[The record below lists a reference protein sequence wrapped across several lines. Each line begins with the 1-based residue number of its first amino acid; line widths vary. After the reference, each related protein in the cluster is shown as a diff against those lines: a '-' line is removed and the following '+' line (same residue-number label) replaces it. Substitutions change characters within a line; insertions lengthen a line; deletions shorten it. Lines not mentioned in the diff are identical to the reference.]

1 MLGKSTI
8 EQSEYPIDWH
18 TLWCIIDGKIIRE
31 VGLTLY
37 IYIHTYI
44 HTYINTIH
52 GLSFP

>member
-1 MLGKSTI
+1 MLGESTI
-8 EQSEYPIDWH
+8 GQSEYPIDWH

-37 IYIHTYI
+37 IY
-44 HTYINTIH
+44 TYINTIH